1 MDVHPM
7 TTLNLQI
14 DEQGI
19 ALVTI
24 DVPERPMNVFTDEFS
39 TDLAAAVERIL
50 KEPAIMG
57 AIFTSGKSGSFI
69 AGADLK
75 DLVEAF
81 DRGIDATQGAAFS
94 AKLSGLLRRLESG
107 GKPAAAALNGLA
119 LGGGLE
125 LALAC
130 HYRVL
135 ADDPKAVV
143 GLPEVNVGLLP
154 GAGGTQRLPRL
165 IGIPAALPILLQGRP
180 LKPAEALKVGLV
192 HELAAA
198 DQVVER
204 ARQWLL
210 GAPEASQP
218 WDRKG
223 FSVPGGAGPLAPH
236 AGQSFSFGTAQV
248 SGTSQDNYPAP
259 LAILSAVYEG
269 TQVAMDVGL
278 RIESKYFGKLL
289 SGAVA
294 RNLIRTLFVNKNA
307 ADKLAARP
315 QGFAKRKVRKL
326 GVLGAGMMGAGIAN
340 VAAAAGIEVVLVD
353 ATREQAERGKAGI
366 AALLAKDVQKGRS
379 SQEKVDSL
387 LARILAT
394 DDYAALDGADL
405 VVEAVFEDRS
415 IKADVTARAEARM
428 AAEGIFA
435 SNTSTLPI
443 TSLAGASQRPEQ
455 FIGLHFFSPVE
466 KMPLVEVI
474 VGERTSEATIAGALD
489 FIEQLRKTPILVHDS
504 PGFFTSRVIMNYLHE
519 GMRMLLDGVAP
530 ALVENAAR
538 QAGFPAGPLAVADEV
553 SMSLMLDILRNQD
566 LDELPERY
574 RLRVG
579 RPVIERMVDV
589 LKRPGRRGG
598 GGFYEYPAQG
608 AKYLW
613 PGLAEQFPAALQ
625 QPTVEVLKQ
634 RFLTIM
640 ALESARCHEEGVVP
654 RAADA
659 DIGSILGIG
668 YPSWTGGVLSYV
680 DTLGSAEFVRQC
692 RALASEWGPR
702 FEPSSWLIEF
712 AEGGG
717 RFHGAAG

>member
-1 MDVHPM
+1 M
-7 TTLNLQI
+7 TTLNLEI

-19 ALVTI
+19 ALITI
-24 DVPERPMNVFTDEFS
+24 DVPGRPMNVFTDEFS
-39 TDLAAAVERIL
+39 ADLAAAVECIL
-50 KEPAIMG
+50 GDPAIKG
-57 AIFTSGKSGSFI
+57 AIFTSGKTGSFI

-75 DLVEAF
+75 DLVGAF
-81 DRGIDATQGAAFS
+81 ERGIDATQGEVFS
-94 AKLSGLLRRLESG
+94 AKLSALLRRLESG
-107 GKPAAAALNGLA
+107 GKPVAAALNGLA

-165 IGIPAALPILLQGRP
+165 IGIAAALPILLQGRP
-180 LKPAEALKVGLV
+180 LKPVEALKVGLV
-192 HELAAA
+192 HELAAV

-210 GAPEASQP
+210 GSPEASQP

-223 FSVPGGAGPLAPH
+223 FGVPGGAGPLAAH
-236 AGQSFSFGTAQV
+236 AGQSFSFGTAQIAA
-248 SGTSQDNYPAP
+248 TSQGNYPAP

-340 VAAAAGIEVVLVD
+340 VAAAAGIEVVLID
-353 ATREQAERGKAGI
+353 ASREQAERGKAGI
-366 AALLAKDVQKGRS
+366 ASLLAKDVQKGKS
-379 SQEKVDSL
+379 TQEKADGL
-387 LARILAT
+387 LARVHAT

-405 VVEAVFEDRS
+405 VVEAVFEDRA
-415 IKADVTARAEARM
+415 IKADVTARAEEHM

-443 TSLAGASQRPEQ
+443 TSLAGSSRRPEQ

-504 PGFFTSRVIMNYLHE
+504 PGFFTSRVIMNFLHE

-613 PGLAEQFPAALQ
+613 PGLVEQFPSALQ

-640 ALESARCHEEGVVP
+640 ALESARCREEGVVP

-668 YPSWTGGVLSYV
+668 YPSWTGGVLSYI
-680 DTLGSAEFVRQC
+680 DTVGGLTFVRQC
-692 RALASEWGPR
+692 QGLAADWGPR
-702 FEPSSWLIEF
+702 FEPSAWLVEF
-712 AEGGG
+712 AERGG
-717 RFHGAAG
+717 RFHGFES